1 MRARPRALLLGRGDS
16 SVRAFRRKRQ
26 IMLKRIIVAS
36 VLDADALFVIA
47 AALFVCGCV
56 VLGSR

>member
-1 MRARPRALLLGRGDS
+1 
-16 SVRAFRRKRQ
+16 
-26 IMLKRIIVAS
+26 MLKRIIVAS

-56 VLGSR
+56 VCALGKWIGVIA